1 MTKIRVVWTGGTI
14 GSSRKDGV
22 ADVDQSRPSQI
33 LEQYGQAWGGNVLF
47 EDRRPVNLLSEN
59 LHCSDWKAIWS
70 AVVEG
75 GFDGID
81 GVLVAHGT
89 DTLHYTAAA
98 LSFGLS
104 GVPVPV
110 ILVGSN
116 LPIDEEGSNGIANF
130 TAAVQYIQQAPM
142 PGVFSAY
149 QNPGEKEVQIHLG
162 SRLMPCQPF
171 VHRFGSAVMPFGVMK
186 DGQFCP
192 TQEGRDILD
201 CWQQDPSAGL
211 RFSQVEFSPQVLYI
225 QPYPGIDYGRY
236 DLKNVKAVV
245 HGLYHAGTA
254 SVRKP
259 SNLAGWVEQ
268 CGKLGIPVY
277 LAPIEGGEEMY
288 RSSREL
294 LDAGAIPLPGMTAH
308 SAVVKV
314 MMACGMFERQDWDNF
329 LMQPLA
335 GEFLK

>member
-1 MTKIRVVWTGGTI
+1 MIKIRVVWTGGTI

-22 ADVDQSRPSQI
+22 ADVDQNRPSQI
-33 LEQYGQAWGGNVLF
+33 LEQYGEAWGGNVSF

-59 LHCSDWKAIWS
+59 LHCSDWKAIWK
-70 AVVEG
+70 AVVDG

-89 DTLHYTAAA
+89 DTLHYTTSA

-116 LPIDEEGSNGIANF
+116 LPIDEQGSNGIANF
-130 TAAVQYIQQAPM
+130 AAAVQYIQQAPM

-149 QNPGEKEVQIHLG
+149 QNPGEKAVPIHLG

-171 VHRFGSAVMPFGVMK
+171 VHRFGSAVMPFGIME
-186 DGQFCP
+186 DGHFHL
-192 TQEGRDILD
+192 TQEGKHIVENN
-201 CWQQDPSAGL
+201 QQPPSSGL
-211 RFSQVEFSPQVLYI
+211 KFSQVEFSPQVLYI
-225 QPYPGIDYGRY
+225 QPYPGIDYSRY
-236 DLKNVKAVV
+236 DLENVKAVV
-245 HGLYHAGTA
+245 HSLYHAGTA
-254 SVRKP
+254 SVREP
-259 SNLAGWVEQ
+259 SSLARWVEQ
-268 CGKLGIPVY
+268 CGELGIPVY

-294 LDAGAIPLPGMTAH
+294 LDAGAKPLPGMTAH

-314 MMACGMFERQDWDNF
+314 MMACGMFEREDWDNF